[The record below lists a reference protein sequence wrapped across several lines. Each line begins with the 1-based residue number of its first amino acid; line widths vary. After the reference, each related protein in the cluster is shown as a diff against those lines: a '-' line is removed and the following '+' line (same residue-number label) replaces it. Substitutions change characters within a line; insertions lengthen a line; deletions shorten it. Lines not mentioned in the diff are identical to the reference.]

1 MIGPNERTSLH
12 IQVRR
17 VYFHARQ
24 KKVTP
29 IKQENK
35 KIRKITMTTIKD
47 VARLA
52 GVSTTTVSHV
62 INKTRF
68 VAENTT
74 KKVSAAI
81 DTLNYAPSAVA
92 RSLKCNSTRTIGM
105 LVTKS
110 TNPFFAEVVHGV
122 EEYCYKEG
130 YTLILCNTE
139 GNVAKQCDYLRMLT
153 EKRVDG
159 LFIMCSDINQ
169 ELMSLLEKK
178 QDLPMLVMDWGRQHM
193 HIDCI
198 RDNAEEGGYL
208 ATKHFIDNGHTNIA
222 CISGQLDKIICQMRL
237 RGFRR
242 ALAEAGLTENPN
254 WVVEANFECDG
265 AAEAAKKLLLND
277 VLPTAVF
284 CFNDIMALAA
294 ISTFQQAGLNVPD
307 DISIIGY
314 DNIDLAPFFSPPL
327 TSINQPKNQLGKT
340 AIKLLLKRLSNK
352 ESQQQI
358 FEMQP
363 ELIVR
368 CTVKNLNG

>member
-1 MIGPNERTSLH
+1 M
-12 IQVRR
+12 
-17 VYFHARQ
+17 A
-24 KKVTP
+24 
-29 IKQENK
+29 
-35 KIRKITMTTIKD
+35 TIKD

-74 KKVSAAI
+74 KKVWAAV
-81 DTLNYAPSAVA
+81 DELNYAPSAVA

-139 GNVAKQCDYLRMLT
+139 GNLSKQRDYLRMLA

-159 LFIMCSDINQ
+159 LLVMCSDLNE
-169 ELMSLLEKK
+169 ELLSLLEKK
-178 QDLPMLVMDWGRQHM
+178 QDLPMVVMDWGTE
-193 HIDCI
+193 HINTDCI
-198 RDNAEEGGYL
+198 QDNAELGGYI
-208 ATKHFIDNGHTNIA
+208 ATKHFIENGHTKIG
-222 CISGQLDKIICQMRL
+222 CISGQMDKLTCRERLD
-237 RGFRR
+237 GFRK
-242 ALAEAGLTENPN
+242 ALEEAGLTYNPD
-254 WVVEANFECDG
+254 WIVEADFECDS
-265 AAEAAKKLLLND
+265 AEEAANKLVALEER
-277 VLPTAVF
+277 PTAIF

-294 ISTFQQAGLNVPD
+294 ISTFRQAGLDVPN

-314 DNIDLAPFFSPPL
+314 DNIDLAGFFSPPL
-327 TSINQPKNQLGKT
+327 TTIHQPKNRLGKT
-340 AIKLLLKRLSNK
+340 AIKLLMERLANK
-352 ESQQQI
+352 ENQQQI

-368 CTVKNLNG
+368 RSVKNLNN